1 MEQRE
6 GDKINS
12 IRRIFELIGKSE
24 KSIEQ
29 IYDFLLK
36 NKKIEDLRRVSD
48 DLGITL
54 KRGYKVCAVLNEL
67 DLIQIFDRPM
77 KINLLNPIVAWQ
89 KIINKKINELSE
101 DLDKKINSL
110 EDSLNSFFKVYEL
123 KEPEVGEPIEF
134 LNFDTRN
141 LNWVYYPYFA
151 NRVSRIA
158 IGIAYEN
165 PFINELTKVEF
176 SKIEKELAEIL
187 AENLKLLA
195 EHVQQIEIFII
206 LNSNV
211 LEAFLNSI
219 RYRNLVNHLYE
230 KQITPQ
236 KIEVR
241 ITHEDFSNFALRD
254 DEMLIQPSF
263 DPSNILLGSY
273 ISRQKDIV
281 KIFKQKF
288 DDLFERSLLVNDY
301 LRDHR
306 IFEKSE
312 LSNIDKLALGFLQ

>member
-1 MEQRE
+1 MKRE

-12 IRRIFELIGKSE
+12 IRKIFELIGKSE

-29 IYDFLLK
+29 IYDFLLR
-36 NKKIEDLRRVSD
+36 NKKIEDLRRVSNE
-48 DLGITL
+48 LGITL

-101 DLDKKINSL
+101 DLDKKINTL
-110 EDSLNSFFKVYEL
+110 EESLNSFFKVYEL

-134 LNFDTRN
+134 LNFDTKN

-165 PFINELTKVEF
+165 PFINELTKGEF
-176 SKIEKELAEIL
+176 SIIEKELAEIL
-187 AENLKLLA
+187 AENLRVLA
-195 EHVQQIEIFII
+195 EHVRQIEIFIV

-219 RYRNLVNHLYE
+219 RYKKLVDHLNIKE
-230 KQITPQ
+230 MIPQ
-236 KIEVR
+236 KIQVR

-288 DDLFERSLLVNDY
+288 DDLFENSLQVNDY

>member
-1 MEQRE
+1 MKRE

-12 IRRIFELIGKSE
+12 IRKIFELIGKSE

-29 IYDFLLK
+29 IYDFLLR
-36 NKKIEDLRRVSD
+36 NKKIEDLRRVSNE
-48 DLGITL
+48 LGITL

-101 DLDKKINSL
+101 DLDKKINTL
-110 EDSLNSFFKVYEL
+110 EESLNSFFKVYEL

-134 LNFDTRN
+134 LNFDTKN

-151 NRVSRIA
+151 NSVSRIA

-165 PFINELTKVEF
+165 PFINELTKGEF
-176 SKIEKELAEIL
+176 SIIEKELAEIL
-187 AENLKLLA
+187 AENLKVLA
-195 EHVQQIEIFII
+195 EHVRQIEIFIV

-219 RYRNLVNHLYE
+219 RYKNIVDLINIKE
-230 KQITPQ
+230 FIPQ

-288 DDLFERSLLVNDY
+288 DDLFENSLQVNDY